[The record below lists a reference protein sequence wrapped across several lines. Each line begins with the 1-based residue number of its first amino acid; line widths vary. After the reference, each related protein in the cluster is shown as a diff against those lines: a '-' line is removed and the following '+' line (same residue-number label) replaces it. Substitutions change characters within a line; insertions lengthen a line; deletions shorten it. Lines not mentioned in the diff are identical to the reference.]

1 MMALQ
6 LAEAAAV
13 LDARRITADV
23 RFRGVSTDSRD
34 LQEGN
39 LFVAL
44 QGPNFDG
51 HDYIERAREQGAAA
65 AAVSRTLDTALP
77 LIEVDDTRQALGQL
91 SLQLIEH
98 IDTPGVEILLNSPG
112 RALADATSGPGD
124 NGDLSFYKT
133 HNFFLI

>member
-51 HDYIERAREQGAAA
+51 HDYVETAREQGAAA

-91 SLQLIEH
+91 AAWWRSQFTLPVIA
-98 IDTPGVEILLNSPG
+98 ITGSNGKTTV
-112 RALADATSGPGD
+112 RA
-124 NGDLSFYKT
+124 
-133 HNFFLI
+133 